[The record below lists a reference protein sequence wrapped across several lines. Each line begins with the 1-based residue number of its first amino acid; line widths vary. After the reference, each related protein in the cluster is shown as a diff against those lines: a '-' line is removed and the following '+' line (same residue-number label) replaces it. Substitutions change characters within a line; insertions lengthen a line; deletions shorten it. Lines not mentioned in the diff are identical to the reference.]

1 MAEGIQVNEQAGS
14 AQTIFIEQGKKT
26 NGIGIAGFV
35 LALLGLFLGWI
46 PVLGWIIW
54 LLGVVFSIVGIFK
67 KPKGFAIAGLV
78 ISFIGVII
86 LVGFAGL
93 IGAAALV
100 S

>member
-1 MAEGIQVNEQAGS
+1 MAEGIQINEQAGS
-14 AQTIFIEQGKKT
+14 AQTIFIEQGNKT